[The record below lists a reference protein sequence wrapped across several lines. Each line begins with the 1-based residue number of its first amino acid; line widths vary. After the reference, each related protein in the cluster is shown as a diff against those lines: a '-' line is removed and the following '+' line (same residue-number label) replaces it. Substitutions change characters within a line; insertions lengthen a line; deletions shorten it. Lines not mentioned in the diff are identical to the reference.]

1 MEGDRGRHVQRDTE
15 RILDEYLA
23 AAARTGNRAA
33 WERLVARWHPR
44 LLRHAWRLTGH
55 PDLAHDMVQ
64 EAWVEIVR
72 GLRRLDDIAA
82 FPAWAFRI
90 VTRRCAR
97 AIRGRQVE
105 RAHLVEA
112 GLDEMAGEQDA
123 AGERASELAVV
134 RAEMQALPAPQ
145 RAALSLFYLED
156 LSVAEIAVA
165 LDVPPGTV
173 KTRLMHARRK
183 IRARLEG
190 ISDGQD

>member
-1 MEGDRGRHVQRDTE
+1 MQRDSE
-15 RILDEYLA
+15 RIYDEYLVA
-23 AAARTGNRAA
+23 SAQAGDRAA
-33 WERLVARWHPR
+33 WERLVVRWQPR

-55 PDLAHDMVQ
+55 ADRAADRVQ
-64 EAWVEIVR
+64 DAWIDIWK
-72 GLRRLDDIAA
+72 GLRKLDDVVA

-105 RAHLVEA
+105 RTRLVDAE
-112 GLDEMAGEQDA
+112 LDTVMAGEQDE
-123 AGERASELAVV
+123 AGERASELAIV
-134 RAEMQALPAPQ
+134 RAEMQGLPAPQ

-173 KTRLMHARRK
+173 KTRLMYARRK
-183 IRARLEG
+183 IRARLEVN
-190 ISDGQD
+190 SDGQD